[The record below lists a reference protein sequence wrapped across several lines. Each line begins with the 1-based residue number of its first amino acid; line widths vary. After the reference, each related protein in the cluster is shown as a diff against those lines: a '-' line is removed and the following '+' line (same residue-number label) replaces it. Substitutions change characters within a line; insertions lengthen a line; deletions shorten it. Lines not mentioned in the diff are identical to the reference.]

1 MAVITTDLL
10 LCGLFFFF
18 VFLFANDVSGSGSDS
33 AAYYSTFYR
42 VLTYYCAGGSSRG
55 TTNNSI
61 FFPVTPMFFCFF
73 CLRIY
78 TKTIKDCKDKNDNE
92 LSEVAFT
99 QLLTKLFNKLDWI
112 SFLINHDQI
121 KNQDIQEYLKTM
133 IKTHF
138 EQTFEELATDNMK
151 EPSEFKEL
159 KKLYQ
164 KIKS

>member
-1 MAVITTDLL
+1 MNGLLDSLISTGGGIAVI
-10 LCGLFFFF
+10 
-18 VFLFANDVSGSGSDS
+18 VSGL
-33 AAYYSTFYR
+33 AAAVALWY
-42 VLTYYCAGGSSRG
+42 SSR
-55 TTNNSI
+55 TLREVKNSQQFNI
-61 FFPVTPMFFCFF
+61 INSVLNDINQIDSEVPNLFQ
-73 CLRIY
+73 LH
-78 TKTIKDCKDKNDNE
+78 KDKNDNE

-159 KKLYQ
+159 KKLYE

>member
-1 MAVITTDLL
+1 MNGLLDSLISIGGGIAVII
-10 LCGLFFFF
+10 
-18 VFLFANDVSGSGSDS
+18 SGIV
-33 AAYYSTFYR
+33 AAVALWY
-42 VLTYYCAGGSSRG
+42 SSR
-55 TTNNSI
+55 TLREVKNSQQFNI
-61 FFPVTPMFFCFF
+61 INSVLNDINQIDSEVPNLFQ
-73 CLRIY
+73 LH
-78 TKTIKDCKDKNDNE
+78 KDKNDNE

-121 KNQDIQEYLKTM
+121 KNRDIQEYLNTM